1 MERLEF
7 TTEINAPVE
16 KVFNTMLAPETYKQ
30 WTAVFSPTSDYE
42 GEWAQDAKIMFTML
56 DNDGKRGGMVGI
68 VEQYVPNKVVSVR
81 FIGVLDGENEITE
94 GDAIQSFVGI
104 YENYYFESLDHGTSV
119 RVEVD
124 VDAEYRSYML
134 ETYPRSL
141 TILKQIAEADENLR

>member
-1 MERLEF
+1 
-7 TTEINAPVE
+7 
-16 KVFNTMLAPETYKQ
+16 
-30 WTAVFSPTSDYE
+30 
-42 GEWAQDAKIMFTML
+42 ML
-56 DNDGKRGGMVGI
+56 DNDGKRGGMMGI

-81 FIGVLDGENEITE
+81 FIGVLDGDNEITE
-94 GDAIQSFVGI
+94 GDAIQSFVGN